1 MSIEH
6 LKTVTRTARK
16 QHRCDYCGNCINRGE
31 KYEISTLRFEG
42 ELYEWKMHPECDDLA
57 SWLQDYIDPDEG
69 ITEDDFRDA
78 CSDVCQTFVCPDCE
92 QYQKCDGDVPCEE
105 YGPAC
110 IRKIWE
116 LSRKYYL
123 SRKRSQQSGWWEWRL
138 VPINE
143 RG

>member
-1 MSIEH
+1 MGIDR

-16 QHRCDYCGNCINRGE
+16 PHRCSLCGYEIRKGE
-31 KYEISTLRFEG
+31 KYLASTYCWEG
-42 ELYEWKMHPECDDLA
+42 TIYDFPTHEECDEL
-57 SWLQDYIDPDEG
+57 SVWLTDYIDPDEG
-69 ITEDDFRDA
+69 ISGEEFRDA
-78 CSDVCQTFVCPDCE
+78 CSDICQTFVCPDCE
-92 QYQKCDGDVPCEE
+92 QYQKCGGDVPCEE

-110 IRKIWE
+110 IHKIWE

-123 SRKRSQQSGWWEWRL
+123 SRKRSQQHGWWEWRF